1 MSKEN
6 KKFANKL
13 VHFSEI
19 DNLVEKISSTGKK
32 ITLCH
37 GVFDLLHPGHIRHL
51 AKAKELGE
59 ILIVS
64 ITADKYVNKG
74 PGRPAFPEGLRA
86 ESLANIISVDYVVI
100 TPFPTAIEIIN
111 AIKPNNYVKGS
122 DYIDENSDK
131 TGNIVREKELVES
144 LGGRLFYTD
153 EIIFSSS
160 QLINKFTPIRF
171 NKYTQG
177 TCMLKHYDHINS
189 IFDGQNK
196 GIPVLSY
203 VGNLNEDYTGGDLVI
218 CGKSMNLKTGDI
230 CIFPSCFLY
239 PHEVTEL
246 KKGIR
251 YSFVSW
257 AF

>member
-1 MSKEN
+1 MKVVDYIYKKNILPKQFCKDVIKEIKNKDWQKHQWYDPNTGSMQSEQTKELDVLSITQELQQKFIPYMFQITKEYNEKFAIKEN
-6 KKFANKL
+6 KKTSQL
-13 VHFSEI
+13 VH
-19 DNLVEKISSTGKK
+19 
-32 ITLCH
+32 
-37 GVFDLLHPGHIRHL
+37 
-51 AKAKELGE
+51 
-59 ILIVS
+59 
-64 ITADKYVNKG
+64 
-74 PGRPAFPEGLRA
+74 
-86 ESLANIISVDYVVI
+86 
-100 TPFPTAIEIIN
+100 
-111 AIKPNNYVKGS
+111 
-122 DYIDENSDK
+122 
-131 TGNIVREKELVES
+131 
-144 LGGRLFYTD
+144 
-153 EIIFSSS
+153 
-160 QLINKFTPIRF
+160 KFTPIRF
-171 NKYTQG
+171 NKYSKG
-177 TCMLKHYDHINS
+177 TVMREHYDHIHS